1 MRVGT
6 KCNNTHAI
14 TISSFKGSSSTVS
27 RPQLAYILFLAFGR
41 DSEDTCCRSRGI
53 EQLDFK
59 VDHLRRHTASKVHG
73 NIGVALRHTH
83 FQTNP
88 PAWRAGGVALT
99 RQVQYHLNQVSNL
112 HWIPRGPI
120 LCAFA
125 SSCQHRWLAAASPR
139 RDGVSQSVSQAH
151 SDFLS
156 FHWMAKKERN
166 YSKKCLK
173 TSWQFLACSQVRTK
187 GKWTIPRLLLH
198 CPHTITRPHNALW
211 TDT

>member
-1 MRVGT
+1 MLLLYQ
-6 KCNNTHAI
+6 
-14 TISSFKGSSSTVS
+14 VS
-27 RPQLAYILFLAFGR
+27 RGAVQQSAGHSWPIYYSWHSAGTVKTLAAG
-41 DSEDTCCRSRGI
+41 
-53 EQLDFK
+53 
-59 VDHLRRHTASKVHG
+59 V
-73 NIGVALRHTH
+73 VALNSWISKLITCVDIRRAKYMGTLGLLSD
-83 FQTNP
+83 TPTSRRTP

-198 CPHTITRPHNALW
+198 RPHTITKPHNALW